1 MIKVENLTKR
11 YAGQTAIRD
20 LNFEVGQGEIMGF
33 LGPNGAGKTTTMRIL
48 AGFMPATSGR
58 ASIAGFDVFEQ
69 SLQARSRLGYMPENV
84 PLYNDM
90 RVTEYLDYRA
100 ALKGVPH
107 RRVAERVGD
116 VKELCGLREV
126 ERKLIGALSKGYRQ
140 RVGLADALVNEPELL
155 ILDEPTIGLDPNQI
169 RQVRELIKN
178 LGKQHTILL
187 STHILPEVEMTCS
200 RVIIVH
206 KGRIEAC
213 DTPENLLGKI
223 RQAGGV
229 ELEAKVGND
238 NGEEQYTIQDA
249 LFDSVFFW
257 FSFVLIV
264 PLITMRLFAEEFK
277 LGTIEPLTTAPVRDW
292 QVVLSKFLGA
302 LVFYLILWIPTLI
315 YFWIFARVTNQPA
328 AHSPGAYFGS
338 YLMLLLLGMFY
349 LSIGCLT
356 SVLTRNQIIA
366 AIISF
371 CAITLLFFLGLVQF
385 ILLDVTSETR
395 DLLGY
400 FSAIEHMGTFSRGVI
415 DTRPIVLYVSMTI
428 VMLMLTYQVFQSR
441 KWRL

>member
-11 YAGQTAIRD
+11 YAGQPAIQD
-20 LNFEVGQGEIMGF
+20 LNFEVSQGEIMGF

-48 AGFMPATSGR
+48 ASFLPATSGR
-58 ASIAGFDVFEQ
+58 ASIAGGVLVEQ

-200 RVIIVH
+200 RVIIIH

-213 DTPENLLGKI
+213 DTPDNLLGQI

-229 ELEAKVGND
+229 VVEAKTGTD
-238 NGEEQYTIQDA
+238 DG
-249 LFDSVFFW
+249 
-257 FSFVLIV
+257 
-264 PLITMRLFAEEFK
+264 AEELRKVSGVREVVTDTDGDWKVFS
-277 LGTIEPLTTAPVRDW
+277 LRVESGVDVREEIFRLATARRWTLRELSQRRATLEDVFVEITHAD
-292 QVVLSKFLGA
+292 QV
-302 LVFYLILWIPTLI
+302 
-315 YFWIFARVTNQPA
+315 
-328 AHSPGAYFGS
+328 
-338 YLMLLLLGMFY
+338 
-349 LSIGCLT
+349 
-356 SVLTRNQIIA
+356 
-366 AIISF
+366 
-371 CAITLLFFLGLVQF
+371 
-385 ILLDVTSETR
+385 
-395 DLLGY
+395 
-400 FSAIEHMGTFSRGVI
+400 
-415 DTRPIVLYVSMTI
+415 
-428 VMLMLTYQVFQSR
+428 
-441 KWRL
+441 

>member
-11 YAGQTAIRD
+11 YAGQTAIKD
-20 LNFEVGQGEIMGF
+20 LNFEVGKGEIMGF

-48 AGFMPATSGR
+48 ASFMPPTSGR
-58 ASIAGFDVFEQ
+58 ASVAGFDVFEQ
-69 SLQARSRLGYMPENV
+69 SLQARAHLGYMPENV

-116 VKELCGLREV
+116 VKELCGLKDV
-126 ERKLIGALSKGYRQ
+126 EKKLIATLSKGYRQ
-140 RVGLADALVNEPELL
+140 RVGLADALLHEPDLL

-200 RVIIVH
+200 RVIIIH

-229 ELEAKVGND
+229 VLEAKTGND
-238 NGEEQYTIQDA
+238 NGIDELRKI
-249 LFDSVFFW
+249 S
-257 FSFVLIV
+257 
-264 PLITMRLFAEEFK
+264 
-277 LGTIEPLTTAPVRDW
+277 GVR
-292 QVVLSKFLGA
+292 
-302 LVFYLILWIPTLI
+302 
-315 YFWIFARVTNQPA
+315 
-328 AHSPGAYFGS
+328 
-338 YLMLLLLGMFY
+338 
-349 LSIGCLT
+349 
-356 SVLTRNQIIA
+356 
-366 AIISF
+366 
-371 CAITLLFFLGLVQF
+371 
-385 ILLDVTSETR
+385 DVTSEIEN
-395 DLLGY
+395 GWKI
-400 FSAIEHMGTFSRGVI
+400 FSLRVESGTDVREE
-415 DTRPIVLYVSMTI
+415 
-428 VMLMLTYQVFQSR
+428 VF
-441 KWRL
+441 RLASERRWSVRELSQRRATLEDVFVEITHADEV

>member
-11 YAGQTAIRD
+11 YAGHTAIRD

-69 SLQARSRLGYMPENV
+69 SLQARSHLGYMPENV

-116 VKELCGLREV
+116 VKELCGLRDV

-140 RVGLADALVNEPELL
+140 RVGLADALLNEPDLL

-169 RQVRELIKN
+169 RQVRELIRN

-200 RVIIVH
+200 RVVIIH

-213 DTPENLLGKI
+213 DTPDNLLGQI

-229 ELEAKVGND
+229 DVEAKTGND
-238 NGEEQYTIQDA
+238 DGVEELKKISGVREVTVEQEEGWQK
-249 LFDSVFFW
+249 
-257 FSFVLIV
+257 FSL
-264 PLITMRLFAEEFK
+264 
-277 LGTIEPLTTAPVRDW
+277 
-292 QVVLSKFLGA
+292 
-302 LVFYLILWIPTLI
+302 
-315 YFWIFARVTNQPA
+315 RVE
-328 AHSPGAYFGS
+328 SG
-338 YLMLLLLGMFY
+338 
-349 LSIGCLT
+349 
-356 SVLTRNQIIA
+356 
-366 AIISF
+366 
-371 CAITLLFFLGLVQF
+371 
-385 ILLDVTSETR
+385 LDVREE
-395 DLLGY
+395 
-400 FSAIEHMGTFSRGVI
+400 I
-415 DTRPIVLYVSMTI
+415 
-428 VMLMLTYQVFQSR
+428 FQLAAAR
-441 KWRL
+441 KWTLRELSQRRATLEDVFVEITHSEMSV